1 MTIDHIRDHNWKTD
15 KEFIPGYQKGDY
27 SLDDI
32 EGLSYI
38 ITPFSDR
45 DGPAHTM
52 FDFSFS

>member
-1 MTIDHIRDHNWKTD
+1 VTIDHIRDHNWKTD